1 MFFLK
6 KMGCSVF
13 LVSLLWQINANAQ
26 DVKMFTGSAP
36 SAEEMGKIL
45 FSPQGRAAVPA
56 MKPGGIKMR
65 SINFGKSKNSQQE
78 LPQQA
83 TVASQEDS
91 AVGLPIKFGYNSA
104 EILEESKSFLNE
116 IGRMLSMPDF
126 ASEKL
131 VIEGHTDASGSDKY
145 NMYLSERRA
154 ESVKVF
160 LKNNFSIASNRLFVT
175 GMGESQPLSG
185 VAPNAAV
192 NRRVQFRKAP

>member
-1 MFFLK
+1 MFFLN
-6 KMGCSVF
+6 KMSCSLF
-13 LVSLLWQINANAQ
+13 LVLLFWQINANAQ
-26 DVKMFTGSAP
+26 EVKMYTGSAP

-45 FSPQGRAAVPA
+45 FSSQPST
-56 MKPGGIKMR
+56 MKPEGIKMR
-65 SINFGKSKNSQQE
+65 SINFGKSTNSQQE
-78 LPQQA
+78 LPKQA
-83 TVASQEDS
+83 AQASQQDS

-104 EILEESKSFLNE
+104 EILEDSKSFLNE

-154 ESVKVF
+154 ESVKEF
-160 LKNNFSIASNRLFVT
+160 LRNNFNIASNRLFVT
-175 GMGESQPLSG
+175 GMGESQPLQG
-185 VAPNAAV
+185 VAPHAPV

>member
-1 MFFLK
+1 MFFLN
-6 KMGCSVF
+6 KMSCSLF
-13 LVSLLWQINANAQ
+13 LVLLFWQINANAQ
-26 DVKMFTGSAP
+26 EVKMYTGSAP

-45 FSPQGRAAVPA
+45 FSSQPST
-56 MKPGGIKMR
+56 MKPEGIKMR

-78 LPQQA
+78 LPKQA
-83 TVASQEDS
+83 AQASQQDS

-104 EILEESKSFLNE
+104 EILEDSKTFLNE

-154 ESVKVF
+154 ESVKEF
-160 LKNNFSIASNRLFVT
+160 LKNNFNIASNRLFVT
-175 GMGESQPLSG
+175 GMGESQPLQG
-185 VAPNAAV
+185 VAPHAPV

>member
-1 MFFLK
+1 MFFLN
-6 KMGCSVF
+6 KMSCSLF
-13 LVSLLWQINANAQ
+13 LVSMIWQINANAQ
-26 DVKMFTGSAP
+26 EVKMYTGSAP
-36 SAEEMGKIL
+36 SAEEMGAIL
-45 FSPQGRAAVPA
+45 FSSQPSST
-56 MKPGGIKMR
+56 KPKGIKMR
-65 SINFGKSKNSQQE
+65 SINFGKAKNVQQE

-83 TVASQEDS
+83 AQASQQDS

-116 IGRMLSMPDF
+116 IGKMLSMPDF

-160 LKNNFSIASNRLFVT
+160 LKNNFNIASNRLFVT

>member
-1 MFFLK
+1 MFFLNK
-6 KMGCSVF
+6 KGCSLFV
-13 LVSLLWQINANAQ
+13 LSLFWQINANAQ
-26 DVKMFTGSAP
+26 DVKMYTGSAP

-45 FSPQGRAAVPA
+45 FSPQASDAPA
-56 MKPGGIKMR
+56 MQSDRIKMR
-65 SINFGKSKNSQQE
+65 SINFGKSNNSQPE
-78 LPQQA
+78 LPKQA
-83 TVASQEDS
+83 AVASQQDS

-104 EILEESKSFLNE
+104 EILEDSKSFLNE

-160 LKNNFSIASNRLFVT
+160 LRNNFNIASNRLFVT